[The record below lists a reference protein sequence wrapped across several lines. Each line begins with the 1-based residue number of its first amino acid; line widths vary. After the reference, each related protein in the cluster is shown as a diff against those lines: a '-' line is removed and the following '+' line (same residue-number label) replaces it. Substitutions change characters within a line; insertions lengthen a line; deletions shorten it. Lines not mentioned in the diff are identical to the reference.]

1 MPQMTKKLLVHDP
14 FIAIQRNAEG
24 KPNPLAIVWEDETL
38 EPQQESVLATL
49 LRGLSYFGRAESWC
63 EARLNPRSII
73 PNSLPTRESDLIEND
88 GTLQNLLCAEPGIT
102 IEQLMVETSELQKS
116 GYNRPPG
123 SVFLSYRNDKAALSA
138 GLQKYKRPSKPKHA
152 AVYLMQA
159 SVLPKP
165 EEMINIATWSRIA
178 VNGRYGQ
185 QNDGSPSSCFTG
197 KKEGAARR
205 DQHQHAFFFAE
216 SSTVRQNGE
225 LDRLIIYSQEGFGER
240 EVRVLQSLRSMP
252 DYRRRSQQKNRS
264 VKSRIR
270 LTPLALLNEQEATRE
285 FGVSR
290 VWISKT
296 PYLCGRHPKKHRD
309 HPCHQIQRECERRGL
324 GEVNVVEDEA
334 QSRDF
339 LKKWRA
345 SQLKRWGKP
354 APPDRPR
361 FFTLTF
367 EKAITGPLLLGASS
381 HFGMGRF
388 VPVNVDE

>member
-1 MPQMTKKLLVHDP
+1 MIRIDLHFLAGRFHATPWGRHVNEGEPEWPPSPWRLLRALVSSWKRTAPGLSEDQVQNVLQKLTKPPSFHLPPAVAGHTRHYMPQMTKKLLVHDP

-216 SSTVRQNGE
+216 SSTVHRTA
-225 LDRLIIYSQEGFGER
+225 S
-240 EVRVLQSLRSMP
+240 
-252 DYRRRSQQKNRS
+252 
-264 VKSRIR
+264 
-270 LTPLALLNEQEATRE
+270 
-285 FGVSR
+285 
-290 VWISKT
+290 WI
-296 PYLCGRHPKKHRD
+296 G
-309 HPCHQIQRECERRGL
+309 
-324 GEVNVVEDEA
+324 
-334 QSRDF
+334 
-339 LKKWRA
+339 
-345 SQLKRWGKP
+345 
-354 APPDRPR
+354 
-361 FFTLTF
+361 
-367 EKAITGPLLLGASS
+367 
-381 HFGMGRF
+381 
-388 VPVNVDE
+388 